1 MNYGPEG
8 ASVFNNN
15 LKIIPAKRLGIPKE
29 VTLLLKSC
37 NLSFEYKSSRTI
49 EKNTLNYYTFGFYL
63 LHTYVLFRPYVR
75 KLL

>member
-1 MNYGPEG
+1 MNYGPDG
-8 ASVFNNN
+8 ASFFTNN

-49 EKNTLNYYTFGFYL
+49 ERRYSELSYL
-63 LHTYVLFRPYVR
+63 CFLPYIY
-75 KLL
+75 LYIIQTIC